1 MTVSDTVSD
10 TVAHAQ
16 LGEQLCFALYSAS
29 KAVSGAYRPL
39 LKEIGLSYTQYLVM
53 LELWAGLPRT
63 VSELGEALGLDSGTL
78 SPLLKRMENSALILR
93 QRSASDERVVLV
105 VMTSKGRAMEGAAAA
120 VRRSV
125 ETSTGLSNPE
135 FVELRDSLKRLSTT
149 LGLAPEAAHRSAV
162 RR

>member
-1 MTVSDTVSD
+1 MTANDT
-10 TVAHAQ
+10 TTHAH

-53 LELWAGLPRT
+53 LELWGGMPRT

-78 SPLLKRMENSALILR
+78 SPLLKRMEVSGLILR

-105 VMTSKGRAMEGAAAA
+105 VLTSKGRALEPAAAT
-120 VRRSV
+120 VRHSV
-125 ETSTGLSNPE
+125 EASTGLSGPD
-135 FVELRDSLKRLSTT
+135 FVELRDRLKRLSTT
-149 LGLAPEAAHRSAV
+149 LGIVPDAVLGAAV
-162 RR
+162 QP